1 MTEIDTKNS
10 CFQCRHLFVT
20 HDKNKRWG
28 CRKFG
33 FKSAILP
40 ARVVLSTS
48 GMKCASFQNRSS
60 GDKTTNVRSKGRFA

>member
-1 MTEIDTKNS
+1 MTEIEADKS

-20 HDKNKRWG
+20 HDKNRRWG

-33 FKSAILP
+33 FKSGILP

-48 GMKCASFQNRSS
+48 GMKCASFQSRFSIN
-60 GDKTTNVRSKGRFA
+60 KTANVRSKGRFA